1 MSMLS
6 ATLALDVRLQARSR
20 LYAIG
25 IVVALMLGS
34 LSRYLVGPDYAGKAA
49 PVLYLAGLGG
59 TTYVF
64 GAAMVLLEKSQG
76 TLLAL
81 RTTPLT
87 SSAYVASKVITLA
100 AFAAF
105 EAAIIQA
112 VGFFGAAFHPIPLTF
127 GVVCLGMFYTFVGLG
142 QVAPHDSIFSF
153 LIPGALAVGSVL
165 QLPVLYV
172 LKVGP
177 PAVWYLLP
185 TQGPLLLML
194 GAFEPLDD
202 WQWAYAIGMSAISL
216 GLGGWW
222 AKRRLS
228 RFIALQKG

>member
-100 AFAAF
+100 SFAAF
-105 EAAIIQA
+105 EAIIIQTI
-112 VGFFGAAFHPIPLTF
+112 GFFGTTFNPIPLTL
-127 GVVCLGMFYTFVGLG
+127 GIVCLGVFYTLVGVG
-142 QVAPHDSIFSF
+142 QVAPHDSVFSF
-153 LIPGALAVGSVL
+153 LIPGALVVGSVL
-165 QLPVLYV
+165 QLPMLYV

-177 PAVWYLLP
+177 PAVWYLFP

-194 GAFEPLDD
+194 GAFERLDG
-202 WQWAYAIGMSAISL
+202 WQWAYAIGMSVASI
-216 GLGGWW
+216 GLAGWW
-222 AKRRLS
+222 AKRRFT
-228 RFIALQKG
+228 RFVALQEG